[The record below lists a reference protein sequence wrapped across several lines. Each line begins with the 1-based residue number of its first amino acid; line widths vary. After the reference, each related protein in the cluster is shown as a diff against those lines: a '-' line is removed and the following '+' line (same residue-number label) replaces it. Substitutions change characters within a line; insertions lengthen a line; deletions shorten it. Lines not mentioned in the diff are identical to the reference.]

1 MIKKIL
7 FGLTLIAGL
16 VSCKGDYDDWANP
29 QHNDQSDP
37 MDEIVFTV
45 QPTVSTIDFAT
56 ETSES
61 IQLFTSNLPAE
72 EYAVTI
78 YSNESEV
85 RETILADEEGK
96 VSTDDLISAIEA
108 VCGSGEENYEVRVL
122 VATSIETE
130 AEGSTIKVAKLA
142 DPFGFTAHFQLATGP
157 AFDSD
162 PVLYLTGSNYNW
174 GGTTDDWVPLAPVNG
189 YEGYS
194 WIVIY
199 LHEGEEFKFA
209 PQQGWGGDFGMD
221 YGNTSIIDNAGMNP
235 SGDNNIKV
243 GNAGWY
249 LITVYNPAEGGQRTI
264 VFDKPNVYLVGDGST
279 VGWKDGNLVCDET
292 GLFTVPTTETG
303 KFVSPA
309 FTKDADARMCVLLND
324 VNGSAI
330 DWWRT
335 EFVVRDG
342 QIVYRGNGGDQ
353 YPRVSVGAGKK
364 CYLDFTKGIG
374 SYK

>member
-108 VCGSGEENYEVRVL
+108 VCGSGEENYEVRVQ

-157 AFDSD
+157 SFDSD
-162 PVLYLTGSNYNW
+162 PVLYLTGSIYNW
-174 GGTTDDWVPLAPVNG
+174 GGTTDDWVPLVPVWGNADL
-189 YEGYS
+189 S

-209 PQQGWGGDFGMD
+209 PQQGWGGDFGMKWD
-221 YGNTSIIDNAGMNP
+221 QVSNNIIDNAGMNP
-235 SGDNNIKV
+235 SGDNNIEV

-249 LITVYNPAEGGQRTI
+249 LITVYNPATGGPKTI
-264 VFDKPNVYLVGDGST
+264 TFDKANVYSIGGST
-279 VGWKDGNLVCDET
+279 APAGWSADPANLFEI
-292 GLFTVPTTETG
+292 PTTESG

-309 FTKDADARMCVLLND
+309 YTADGEARMAVSITD
-324 VNGSAI
+324 PTSGASI
-330 DWWRT
+330 DLWKT
-335 EFVVRDG
+335 EFIVRDG
-342 QIVYRGNGGDQ
+342 QIQYRGNGGDQ
-353 YPRVSVGAGKK
+353 NPRVQIKAGQK
-364 CYLDFTKGIG
+364 CYLDFTKGTG